1 MNLFCISSETIHIS
15 FGNVYKSNSGYSKLL
30 RIKVQFLIEVLKD
43 LTDSNKV
50 EVHDDHEMSFF
61 SSMMQWVLI
70 KKKCPN
76 MNRTCYECA

>member
-1 MNLFCISSETIHIS
+1 MRLFTLVSETYTNQIADT
-15 FGNVYKSNSGYSKLL
+15 SKLL

>member
-1 MNLFCISSETIHIS
+1 MRLFTLVSETYTNQIADT
-15 FGNVYKSNSGYSKLL
+15 SKLL

-61 SSMMQWVLI
+61 SSTMQWVLI
-70 KKKCPN
+70 KKKKCPN